1 MMKKREIK
9 QRRREK
15 VMVETKKDRGNDEES
30 RACREFGVVWM
41 RKSEKRKIPTMVIL
55 FIIGGNFGI

>member
-1 MMKKREIK
+1 
-9 QRRREK
+9 
-15 VMVETKKDRGNDEES
+15 MVETRKDRGNDEEN
-30 RACREFGVVWM
+30 RACREFGGVWM